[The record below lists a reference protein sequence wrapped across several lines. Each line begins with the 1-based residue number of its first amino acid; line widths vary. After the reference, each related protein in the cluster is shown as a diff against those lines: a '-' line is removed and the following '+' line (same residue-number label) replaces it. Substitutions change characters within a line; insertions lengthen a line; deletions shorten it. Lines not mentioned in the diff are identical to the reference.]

1 MHSAIVFMLIM
12 INISFLFAMPSFF
25 LYPGDDFQNQN
36 DMEIRH
42 LVKRGPL
49 STWIHKRN
57 PALCD
62 YRLQL
67 RPLPYT
73 SALCAYS

>member
-1 MHSAIVFMLIM
+1 
-12 INISFLFAMPSFF
+12 MPSLF
-25 LYPGDDFQNQN
+25 LYPGDEFQNED

-42 LVKRGPL
+42 SVKRSQFPV
-49 STWIHKRN
+49 WIHKRN

-73 SALCAYS
+73 SALCAYSEYKSKLIQ